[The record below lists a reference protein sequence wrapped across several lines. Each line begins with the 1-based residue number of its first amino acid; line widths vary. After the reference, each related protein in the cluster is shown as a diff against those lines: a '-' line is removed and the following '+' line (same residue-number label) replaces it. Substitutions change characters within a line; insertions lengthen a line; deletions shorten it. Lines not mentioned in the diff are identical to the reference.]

1 MMDTAAYCQELVRDE
16 DRDRFLTT
24 LFAPDERRQAL
35 YALYAFNTELARVR
49 ESVSDPI
56 PGEIRLTWWREV
68 FEGSRKGEAEAHP
81 VARALLSAIHDN
93 RLPFEPFIRMT
104 EARVFDLYDDPVPT
118 VGDLEGYAGDT
129 SSALIR
135 LASIVLTGG
144 EEPGGA
150 AAAGH
155 AGVAYAI
162 TGLLRAFPFHAQ
174 RGQIFVPAEVLA
186 RNGVGREDVLSGR
199 TTPEIL
205 AALKEM
211 RELAW
216 RHLDAARAAMTG
228 VDGQALAAF
237 LPGALVAGYLK
248 RMERRD
254 YDPFRTPVEVPQWRR
269 QWTLWRAASRSR
281 PLG

>member
-24 LFAPDERRQAL
+24 LFAPAGRRQAL

-81 VARALLSAIHDN
+81 VARALLAAIHDN

-104 EARVFDLYDDPVPT
+104 EARMFDLYDDPVPT

-135 LASIVLTGG
+135 LASIILAEGQ
-144 EEPGGA
+144 EPGGA

-186 RNGVGREDVLSGR
+186 RNGVSREDVLSGK

-211 RELAW
+211 RELTW
-216 RHLDAARAAMTG
+216 RHLDAARAAMSG
-228 VDGQALAAF
+228 VDGKALSAF
-237 LPGALVAGYLK
+237 LPAALVPGYLR

-269 QWTLWRAASRSR
+269 QWTLWRAAGRSR

>member
-1 MMDTAAYCQELVRDE
+1 MMDTTAYCQELVRDE

-24 LFAPDERRQAL
+24 LFAPAERRQAL

-81 VARALLSAIHDN
+81 VARALLAAIHDSH
-93 RLPFEPFIRMT
+93 LPFEPFIRMT
-104 EARVFDLYDDPVPT
+104 EARAFDLYDDPVPT

-135 LASIVLTGG
+135 LASIILAGG

-174 RGQIFVPAEVLA
+174 RGQIFVPAELLA
-186 RNGVGREDVLSGR
+186 RNGVGREDVLSGK
-199 TTPEIL
+199 TTSEII

-216 RHLDAARAAMTG
+216 RHFEAARATMTG
-228 VDGQALAAF
+228 VEGPALTAF
-237 LPGALVAGYLK
+237 LPVALVPGYLK
-248 RMERRD
+248 RMERGD
-254 YDPFRTPVEVPQWRR
+254 YDPFHTPVEVPQWRR
-269 QWTLWRAASRSR
+269 QWTLWRAAGRGR